1 MKTDVAIIGAGP
13 AGSSCAYLLSKKG
26 VSNILIERK
35 KIPGSPVQCAEF
47 IPLNINQYLDL
58 SKKKEAICQRVN
70 YMDVDTG
77 KETYRFDGKGFM
89 LNRDV
94 FDRYIVELSVNKGG
108 KILVGAVAKSIITSD
123 NKILVHNIAKN
134 GTIEIIYKYLVIA
147 TGAKD
152 FIEIKPDFL
161 IPPSASEFCEIGER
175 AARFQPHKQAADIFL
190 QPRIKNSGY
199 IYAIQIKSNLLTRI
213 DSTLIY
219 FRQYI
224 PYGYGWVFPK
234 GDFANVGIGIERPL
248 SNMPLKDSLGL
259 FLNELK
265 RKKVIGG
272 IILSKTSGLVPISGL
287 KTTVFGNI
295 ALCGDA
301 AGLTHPITGAGIL
314 SAVISGSLLGE
325 YLYESL
331 KNGINL
337 LDAYKEEL
345 SSIFGNSLSKA
356 KSRRNILYQKKYSEL
371 NPDELD
377 EIVKKSWPAFEEYH
391 KT

>member
-13 AGSSCAYLLSKKG
+13 AGSSCAYSLSKNG
-26 VSNILIERK
+26 ISNILIERK

-47 IPLNINQYLDL
+47 VSLNISQYLDL
-58 SKKKEAICQRVN
+58 SKKKEAVCQKVS

-77 KETYRFDGKGFM
+77 KEIYRFDGKGFM

-94 FDRYIVELSVNKGG
+94 FDLYIVKLSVDEGS
-108 KILVGAVAKSIITSD
+108 KILVGTVAKSIIASD
-123 NKILVHNIAKN
+123 NKILVQTIAKD
-134 GTIEIIYKYLVIA
+134 GTIEITYKYLVIA

-152 FIEIKPDFL
+152 FIEIKPD
-161 IPPSASEFCEIGER
+161 S
-175 AARFQPHKQAADIFL
+175 FL
-190 QPRIKNSGY
+190 QSRIKNSSY
-199 IYAIQIKSNLLTRI
+199 IYAIQIKSGLLTPV

-219 FRQYI
+219 FRPYI

-234 GDFANVGIGIERPL
+234 GDFANVGIGIEKPL

-259 FLNELK
+259 FLNEFK
-265 RKKVIGG
+265 HKKVIGG

-287 KTTVFGNI
+287 KTAVFGNI

-314 SAVISGSLLGE
+314 SAVISGQLLGE

-331 KNGINL
+331 KNSKNL
-337 LDAYKEEL
+337 LNEYKEEL
-345 SSIFGNSLSKA
+345 SSIFENSLFKA
-356 KSRRNILYQKKYSEL
+356 KSKRSIFYQKQYSDL
-371 NPDELD
+371 NIDELD